1 MPVLTTETR
10 LSEREAHDIMEYTR
24 KYRTDYG
31 IIQRYVWHV
40 IVRRKN
46 VINKS
51 KLNTE
56 IQMKFSV
63 SKRTANSVIY
73 DMKGRYKALQELKK
87 TERNQLKNKILRLEQ
102 QAEKTANTVNILK
115 KDAAANRLGKKQL
128 IKYRDLKKKLYYK
141 HQRIQKFRDRLVQLE
156 KDMENGRYSFGFGG
170 KKTFD
175 AQYRLPE
182 NGYRSHE
189 GWYNDYR
196 RKRDRNIFYLGS
208 RDETAGNQMFQLR
221 PNTEGGY
228 DIRIR
233 KDGKYDS
240 DGRYVYGKCRFKYL
254 DDELRESLEN
264 RDRPV
269 SYRIKMRGT
278 KIYLQAIVTL
288 DMAKRPIITTMA
300 NGVIGLDFND
310 GHIDLAETDGRGN
323 LVAMDRYRLKY
334 HGTGG
339 RAANEMRQVTAEIGK
354 YALSKGKSIVKEE
367 LSFIKKKSQTEKGSG
382 RRYNK
387 MLHTLDYSR
396 YEDDIRN
403 MAVRNGIDL
412 IEVNPAYTSRIAK
425 MKYCRTRKIPV
436 HNGAA
441 YVIARR
447 GQGYKDKAV

>member
-1 MPVLTTETR
+1 
-10 LSEREAHDIMEYTR
+10 ME
-24 KYRTDYG
+24 
-31 IIQRYVWHV
+31 
-40 IVRRKN
+40 
-46 VINKS
+46 
-51 KLNTE
+51 
-56 IQMKFSV
+56 
-63 SKRTANSVIY
+63 
-73 DMKGRYKALQELKK
+73 KGHYPL
-87 TERNQLKNKILRLEQ
+87 
-102 QAEKTANTVNILK
+102 
-115 KDAAANRLGKKQL
+115 
-128 IKYRDLKKKLYYK
+128 
-141 HQRIQKFRDRLVQLE
+141 
-156 KDMENGRYSFGFGG
+156 GFGG

-175 AQYRLPE
+175 DQYRLEE

-208 RDETAGNQMFQLR
+208 RDETGGNQMFQLR
-221 PNTEGGY
+221 PDAEGSY

-233 KDGKYDS
+233 KDGKYDR

-254 DDELRESLEN
+254 DDELRESLRN

-269 SYRIKMRGT
+269 SYRIRIRGT

-288 DMAKRPIITTMA
+288 DMSKRPIVTTMV
-300 NGVIGLDFND
+300 NGAIGIDFND
-310 GHIDLAETDGRGN
+310 GHIDLAETDGKGN

-339 RAANEMRQVTAEIGK
+339 RAADEMRQVTAEIGK
-354 YALSKGKSIVKEE
+354 YALSKGKSIVKED
-367 LSFIKKKSQTEKGSG
+367 LSFARKKSQTEKGSG
-382 RRYNK
+382 KRYNR

-396 YEDDIRN
+396 FEDDMKN

-412 IEVNPAYTSRIAK
+412 IEVNPAYTSRIAET
-425 MKYCRTRKIPV
+425 KYCKIRKIPV

>member
-1 MPVLTTETR
+1 M
-10 LSEREAHDIMEYTR
+10 
-24 KYRTDYG
+24 
-31 IIQRYVWHV
+31 
-40 IVRRKN
+40 
-46 VINKS
+46 
-51 KLNTE
+51 
-56 IQMKFSV
+56 
-63 SKRTANSVIY
+63 
-73 DMKGRYKALQELKK
+73 
-87 TERNQLKNKILRLEQ
+87 
-102 QAEKTANTVNILK
+102 
-115 KDAAANRLGKKQL
+115 
-128 IKYRDLKKKLYYK
+128 
-141 HQRIQKFRDRLVQLE
+141 
-156 KDMENGRYSFGFGG
+156 
-170 KKTFD
+170 
-175 AQYRLPE
+175 
-182 NGYRSHE
+182 
-189 GWYNDYR
+189 
-196 RKRDRNIFYLGS
+196 
-208 RDETAGNQMFQLR
+208 
-221 PNTEGGY
+221 
-228 DIRIR
+228 
-233 KDGKYDS
+233 
-240 DGRYVYGKCRFKYL
+240 
-254 DDELRESLEN
+254 
-264 RDRPV
+264 

-310 GHIDLAETDGRGN
+310 GHIDLAETDGKGN

-387 MLHTLDYSR
+387 MQ
-396 YEDDIRN
+396 DDIRN

>member
-10 LSEREAHDIMEYTR
+10 LTEKEAHDIMGYIQ
-24 KYRTDYG
+24 KYRVDYG
-31 IIQRYVWHV
+31 IIQRYVWLV
-40 IVRRKN
+40 IVRQKG

-51 KLNTE
+51 ELNTE
-56 IQMKFSV
+56 IQRKFSV
-63 SKRTANSVIY
+63 TKRTANSVIY

-87 TERNQLKNKILRLEQ
+87 TEKGQLKNKILCLEQ
-102 QAEKTANTVNILK
+102 QAEKTAAVVNILK
-115 KDAAANRLGKKQL
+115 KDAAANRLDGKQL
-128 IKYRDLKKKLYYK
+128 VKYRNLKKTLYYK
-141 HQRIQKFRDRLVQLE
+141 HQRIQKFRDRLAQLE
-156 KDMENGRYSFGFGG
+156 KDMRSGSYSLGFGG

-175 AQYRLPE
+175 KQHRLEE

-196 RKRDRNIFYLGS
+196 KRRDCNVFYLGS
-208 RDETAGNQMFQLR
+208 RDETAGNQMFQLS
-221 PNTEGGY
+221 PDAEGY
-228 DIRIR
+228 DIKIR

-254 DDELRESLEN
+254 DDELRESLRN

-269 SYRIKMRGT
+269 SYRIKIRGT

-288 DMAKRPIITTMA
+288 DMAKRPVMTTMV
-300 NGVIGLDFND
+300 NGAIGLDFND
-310 GHIDLAETDGRGN
+310 GHIDMAETDGKGN
-323 LVAMDRYRLKY
+323 LVSKARYRLKH

-339 RAANEMRQVTAEIGK
+339 KAANEMRQVIAEIGK
-354 YALSKGKSIVKEE
+354 CALSKGKSIVKEN
-367 LSFIKKKSQTEKGSG
+367 LSFVKKKSQTEKGSG

-412 IEVNPAYTSRIAK
+412 IEVNPANTSRIAK
-425 MKYCRTRKIPV
+425 KKYCQIRKIPV

>member
-10 LSEREAHDIMEYTR
+10 LSAREANDIMEYVQ

-31 IIQRYVWHV
+31 RIQRYVWRV
-40 IVRRKN
+40 IVRQN
-46 VINKS
+46 GAVNKS

-56 IQMKFSV
+56 VQTRFSV

-73 DMKGRYKALQELKK
+73 DMKGRYKALRELKK
-87 TERNQLKNKILRLEQ
+87 TERSRLRNRIRHLEQ
-102 QAEKTANTVNILK
+102 QTEKIAVTVNMRK
-115 KDAAANRLGKKQL
+115 KDAAANRLGREQL
-128 IKYRDLKKKLYYK
+128 VKYRDLKKKLYYK
-141 HQRIQKFRDRLVQLE
+141 HQRLQKLRDRLAQLE
-156 KDMENGRYSFGFGG
+156 KDMENGRYSLGFGG

-175 AQYRLPE
+175 DQYRLSE
-182 NGYRSHE
+182 NGYRSHK

-196 RKRDRNIFYLGS
+196 KKRDSNIFYLGS
-208 RDETAGNQMFQLR
+208 RDETAGNQMFQLS
-221 PNTEGGY
+221 PDAAGGY
-228 DIRIR
+228 DVRIR

-240 DGRYVYGKCRFKYL
+240 DGKYVHGRCHFKYL
-254 DDELRESLEN
+254 DDELRESLQN

-269 SYRIKMRGT
+269 SYRIKMRGR
-278 KIYLQAIVTL
+278 KVYLQAIVTL
-288 DMAKRPIITTMA
+288 DMAKRPIMTTA
-300 NGVIGLDFND
+300 VDGVIGLDFND
-310 GHIDLAETDGRGN
+310 GHIDLAETDGKGN
-323 LVAMDRYRLKY
+323 LTSMKQYRLRY

-339 RAANEMRQVTAEIGK
+339 RAANEMRQVTAEIGR
-354 YALSKGKSIVKEE
+354 YALSKGKSIVKED
-367 LSFIKKKSQTEKGSG
+367 LSFEKKKALTERGSG

-403 MAVRNGIDL
+403 MAVRNGIDV

-425 MKYCRTRKIPV
+425 RKYCEIRKIPV

-447 GQGYKDKAV
+447 GKGFKDKTV

>member
-73 DMKGRYKALQELKK
+73 DMRGRYKALKELKK
-87 TERNQLKNKILRLEQ
+87 TERAQLKNRILHLEQ
-102 QAEKTANTVNILK
+102 QAEKTAAAVNNLK
-115 KDAAANRLGKKQL
+115 KDAAANRLDEKHL
-128 IKYRDLKKKLYYK
+128 EKYRKLKKKLYYR
-141 HQRIQKFRDRLVQLE
+141 HQRIQKFRDRLAQLE
-156 KDMENGRYSFGFGG
+156 KNMEKGHYPLSFGG

-175 AQYRLPE
+175 DQYRLEE

-208 RDETAGNQMFQLR
+208 RDETGGNQMFQLR
-221 PNTEGGY
+221 PDAEGSY

-233 KDGKYDS
+233 KDGKYDR

-254 DDELRESLEN
+254 DDELRESLRN

-269 SYRIKMRGT
+269 SYRIRIRGT

-288 DMAKRPIITTMA
+288 DMSKRPIVTTMV
-300 NGVIGLDFND
+300 NGAIGIDFND
-310 GHIDLAETDGRGN
+310 GHIDLAETDGKGN

-339 RAANEMRQVTAEIGK
+339 RAADEMRQVAAEIGK
-354 YALSKGKSIVKEE
+354 YALSKGKSIVKED
-367 LSFIKKKSQTEKGSG
+367 LSFARKKSQTEKGSG
-382 RRYNK
+382 KRYNR

-396 YEDDIRN
+396 FEDDMKN

-412 IEVNPAYTSRIAK
+412 IEVNPAYTSRIAET
-425 MKYCRTRKIPV
+425 KYCKIRKIPV